1 MIIDHTSSYDRD
13 ATEEDGTSTAS
24 RVHYVNEVCMVCI

>member
-1 MIIDHTSSYDRD
+1 MIIDHTSASDRD

-24 RVHYVNEVCMVCI
+24 RKQSMHGM